1 MFDRWNLDILYKG
14 LGDPQYEADFKKLE
28 ELGKKAHEIVLN
40 AAETDETALA
50 ESILTVRT
58 DINRLVDRV
67 GSFISLS
74 QSVNSEDGVLIAQN
88 ARLMRLLS
96 DMAAD
101 DAAAEK
107 LLGKLKNPDEV
118 IARSEIVKANEFS
131 VREAVKNA
139 KHLLSDEAE
148 EIAAA
153 MDANGASA
161 WGNLQSFLTSTLAAE
176 VDGKPMTLYEA
187 RNLAYSDSREER
199 KAAYEGELKSYEKI
213 QDSVAFALNN
223 IKNQVTTMALKRG
236 YESALDET
244 LEHSRMTKQTLDAM
258 LTAIREYLPEFRRYY
273 RAKAKMLGYEGGLP
287 WFEMFAPV
295 GKSDRK
301 FTPEQCR
308 DYLVDCFGKLCPE
321 MAEMMTR
328 AFDEDWID
336 FFPRKGK
343 EGGAFCAG
351 LEDQKQARILT
362 NYDYT
367 FSSVDTLAHELGH
380 AFHDMQ
386 IQNEL
391 PLNRSYPMPIAET
404 ASTFN
409 ELHLGEYA
417 LAEATREERLSL
429 LDSTLRETAQ
439 CVVDI
444 YSRFLFESMV
454 FGECRDKF
462 LMANDLN
469 DMMLEA
475 QKQAYGDGLDENC
488 LNKGMWIC
496 KSHYYFSN
504 YYNFPY
510 AFGNLFAQGLY
521 AMFKEEGSTFIAKY
535 KEMLRLTGVHDLEQ
549 NAQMLG
555 IDITTPDFWRKSLA
569 YIKTQIDEFCEAAE

>member
-14 LGDPQYEADFKKLE
+14 LDDPQYEADFKKLE

-462 LMANDLN
+462 LMVGDLN

-521 AMFKEEGSTFIAKY
+521 AMFKEEGSAFIAKY